1 MAERNVDVVKT
12 DRGIKVLLTI
22 IAVLLGVIATVQ
34 LVDKAEAQGASC
46 GTKSNPCYVFNL
58 N

>member
-1 MAERNVDVVKT
+1 MTERNVNVVKT
-12 DRGIKVLLTI
+12 DRGITVLLTI
-22 IAVLLGVIATVQ
+22 IAVLLGVNAAVQ
-34 LVDKAEAQGASC
+34 LVGKAEAQGAGC